1 MFARC
6 MMFSILIVVMISQAS
21 DDSVVPLSEKDWPL
35 FMKQKVSDPQTV
47 WETHRRAEIV
57 SLFENHIYGKAPDDG
72 FQLAFER
79 LEEKVLEHLHARWL
93 RLATHVKTRLGQ
105 LTIKTTL
112 FLPIEKGKPSPV
124 FLGMHL
130 FDSSREI
137 PVIGQPWIGPQGQFP
152 ELAKKEPEALLK
164 MILDRGY

>member
-47 WETHRRAEIV
+47 WETHRRSEIV

-79 LEEKVLEHLHARWL
+79 LEEKVLKHLHARRL
-93 RLATHVKTRLGQ
+93 RLQHMSKRGLGN
-105 LTIKTTL
+105 
-112 FLPIEKGKPSPV
+112 
-124 FLGMHL
+124 
-130 FDSSREI
+130 
-137 PVIGQPWIGPQGQFP
+137 
-152 ELAKKEPEALLK
+152 
-164 MILDRGY
+164 

>member
-1 MFARC
+1 MISRWL
-6 MMFSILIVVMISQAS
+6 MLSILIVVMMSHAS
-21 DDSVVPLSEKDWPL
+21 DDSVVPLSETDWPL

-79 LEEKVLEHLHARWL
+79 LEEKVLEHLHARRL

-105 LTIKTTL
+105 LTINTTL
-112 FLPIEKGKPSPV
+112 ILQIENGKPSPV

-137 PVIGQPWIGPQGQFP
+137 PVIGQSWIGPRGQFP
-152 ELAKKEPEALLK
+152 ELAKN
-164 MILDRGY
+164 